1 MLYIIKRIEY
11 DEMKI
16 DILSDFLYNLAS
28 SRDLTAEN

>member
-16 DILSDFLYNLAS
+16 DILSDFLYDLAS
-28 SRDLTAEN
+28 NRDLTAEN